1 MYIKNFKKIE
11 ISLLMAIVLT
21 AAISISGFV
30 ASCEGIEHS
39 VLRMHVIANS
49 DEKYDQELKLKVRD
63 AVLEEGKDVF
73 NGATDVKEAQE
84 KIEASQDKL
93 LKVAKKVIAEEGYD
107 YNVRI
112 EIGEE
117 YFGTRSYDEITLP
130 AGQYQAVRIIIGE
143 GAGKNWWCVMFPPLC
158 LPGASERTEIDAVL
172 TQGESNVVKSNPKID
187 ARFKVV
193 EIYEKVMDTV
203 KNKDEQKCK
212 DEKNS
217 KDEQKNKDVQKS
229 KIEQKSKVE
238 HK

>member
-1 MYIKNFKKIE
+1 MHIKYFKKIE
-11 ISLLMAIVLT
+11 TSILMAIVLT
-21 AAISISGFV
+21 AAISLSGFA

-63 AVLEEGKDVF
+63 AVIKEGKDVF
-73 NGATDVKEAQE
+73 SGATDVKEAQR

-93 LKVAKKVIAEEGYD
+93 LEVAKRVIKEEGYD
-107 YNVRI
+107 YDVRI

-158 LPGASERTEIDAVL
+158 LPGASEKVEIDAVL
-172 TQGESNVVKSNPKID
+172 TDGESKVVKSNPKID

-193 EIYEKVMDTV
+193 EIYEKVMDAV
-203 KNKDEQKCK
+203 K
-212 DEKNS
+212 S
-217 KDEQKNKDVQKS
+217 KDENKLKDAHEVKD
-229 KIEQKSKVE
+229 E
-238 HK
+238 HKKN